1 MEKMKFDELKKNAA
15 DWIKTHPTHTKVILI
30 AVLVVVFC
38 IIFVS
43 CKNKNTQKK
52 PQKPPVQQ
60 NQPVTPQPAPAP
72 TPEPTPVVS
81 ESDAE
86 SMTNFDLGNGVELTL
101 VPVSKGSFSYGSPK
115 SEKGRYSNENL
126 RKVSTKDD
134 FYIGTYEV
142 TQAQYAA
149 VTGQNP
155 SKFKGDSLPVENVT
169 WDNAVMF
176 CEKLN
181 AGGHAPAGW
190 KFALPTSQQ
199 WEYACRAGTTT
210 PFSFGSV
217 LNGDKANCYG
227 SAPYG
232 TTTKGAYLKKTQPVG
247 SYAANDWG
255 IYDMHGNVW
264 EWCQN
269 TVKGKRTYE
278 IRGGSW
284 ATAAKDCRSA
294 TRSVQKP
301 SKPDYRTG
309 FRVVLVRAD

>member
-1 MEKMKFDELKKNAA
+1 MEKMKIDELKKNTA
-15 DWIKTHPTHTKVILI
+15 DWIKTHPTHTKVILV
-30 AVLVVVFC
+30 AVLVVLFC

-43 CKNKNTQKK
+43 CKNKNAQKK
-52 PQKPPVQQ
+52 PPKPPVQKKVVA
-60 NQPVTPQPAPAP
+60 PKKEKETPPPPPQPAPEDE
-72 TPEPTPVVS
+72 EPV
-81 ESDAE
+81 
-86 SMTNFDLGNGVELTL
+86 SMTNFDLGDGVELTL
-101 VPVSKGSFSYGSPK
+101 VPVSKGSFNYGSPR
-115 SEKGRYSNENL
+115 SEKGRKNQENQT
-126 RKVSTKDD
+126 RITISED

-142 TQAQYAA
+142 TQAQYEA

-169 WDNAVMF
+169 VNNAVMF

-181 AGGHAPAGW
+181 AGGIAPAGW
-190 KFALPTSQQ
+190 KFALPTSEQ

-210 PFSFGSV
+210 PFSFGSA

-232 TTTKGAYLKKTQPVG
+232 TNKKGRYVKKTQPVG
-247 SYAANDWG
+247 SYSANKWG

-264 EWCQN
+264 EFCRK
-269 TVKGKRTYE
+269 TVKGKVTYE

-284 ATAAKDCRSA
+284 ASHAKDCRSA
-294 TRSVQKP
+294 SRFVWSP
-301 SKPDYRTG
+301 SKADQRGG